1 MLSNVDHPPKVI
13 AITSSI
19 PGEGKT
25 TMSLALAQNFVGMDR
40 KVLLVEGDIRRRVFS
55 QYLNTDQTKG
65 LLSVLSGE
73 SKLDEVVVRDP
84 IVGADVLL
92 GEKSSTSAVDIF
104 SSERFSQLMEKARD
118 AYDVILIDT
127 PPVLVVP
134 DARVIAQSADAL
146 LFVVKWDS
154 TTKSQVEDALHMF
167 DTANQRVHGLALN
180 QISVKG
186 MKRYGYGGKYGAYS
200 SYGRKY
206 YTN

>member
-1 MLSNVDHPPKVI
+1 M
-13 AITSSI
+13 
-19 PGEGKT
+19 
-25 TMSLALAQNFVGMDR
+25 
-40 KVLLVEGDIRRRVFS
+40 
-55 QYLNTDQTKG
+55 
-65 LLSVLSGE
+65 
-73 SKLDEVVVRDP
+73 
-84 IVGADVLL
+84 
-92 GEKSSTSAVDIF
+92 DIF